1 MEIDNIDIIETNEKN
16 YEFRSLKNDFI
27 HNKKSYE
34 IKSNNVINFNEYN
47 EYQEINKFFNNSNIL
62 DFSNSKYSV
71 ILNNIFN
78 SFYVKNNDSEQ
89 IYKCYIDDIKNIY
102 YSVYGITNSYVPI
115 KYINVNIKKLKF
127 NMSNKIFNKNKLNI
141 RLFEVF
147 IKTNFNITKTIDI
160 LNQ

>member
-1 MEIDNIDIIETNEKN
+1 MEIDNIDIIETNDKN

-27 HNKKSYE
+27 HNNKSYE

-102 YSVYGITNSYVPI
+102 YSVFGITNSYVPI